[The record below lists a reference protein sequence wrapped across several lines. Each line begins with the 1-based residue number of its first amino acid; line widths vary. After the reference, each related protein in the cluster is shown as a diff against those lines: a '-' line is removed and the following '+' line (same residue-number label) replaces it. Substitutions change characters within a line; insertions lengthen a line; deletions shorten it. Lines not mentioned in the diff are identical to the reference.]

1 MVLRK
6 QYELNKEINKILIH
20 EALQVLLENDM
31 FIFSSPF
38 GKKAHRLTDAQ
49 KAKNQITKA
58 DDVKIKSNYNIWTG
72 YGNVGDVDLD
82 WSEAR
87 ELADNFFNIAGVEF
101 GRSAHDG
108 RSHRAFRVLDL
119 DKKKHTKNA
128 YTFRDSETDNTI
140 IELRAHKHYT
150 MCGGEYDDPKDTVI
164 FNKAGKLTEITWDQL
179 HKQVA
184 MTGVASIMLRKAR
197 ISSPHNL
204 FYKYMAGALK
214 QYKVSLDD
222 AEKIFGAVL
231 AHAKCSGCKSSERMG
246 QLKHVYKRPESELQT
261 GLPTIV
267 TQWKW
272 SENQSNDFIKLLYV
286 ITGRHVLPKNAA
298 KIIDAICYVMKQN
311 KYWDFEDQE
320 LYDREPINVKYGKD
334 FKHFTATKAFQ
345 SHPDRKVCKDFKY
358 QPSKKPERYIK
369 VKRSFYINT
378 YEANDL
384 IPNPK
389 ADTELFWALAKTM
402 IPHEEYRNHFIDWF
416 AFPMQQP
423 GIKIR
428 HGVIF
433 QSTVKQVG
441 KGSLFDIQRD
451 ILGHHNTSKIDIGQ
465 ALNRERGF
473 LINKQVVLIDEAKAS
488 GRWSEKSMLVNT
500 LKILI
505 SEYTAGTREL
515 YRGYAEKDTCT
526 IYWINTNFKDAFPL
540 EPHDP
545 RYFVY
550 FSPAKRN
557 ERLLKEYHQERK
569 FGDLAAGVYA
579 ELLDRNLS
587 KFDPAGVAPDTPYK
601 EEMVKL
607 ADRPLNDYVRENFE
621 QGVHPFDRDLV
632 TTVELFG
639 WLRTVARIKV
649 TRENDIAEAIRLI
662 GGTRKRGCPV
672 TGVGNLCNI
681 WIIRN
686 HDKYKSMTGKDL
698 GKLYKG
704 FWTDS
709 HKIT

>member
-1 MVLRK
+1 MEFQKAIQPLL
-6 QYELNKEINKILIH
+6 QNEIF
-20 EALQVLLENDM
+20 LL
-31 FIFSSPF
+31 SSKH
-38 GKKAHRLTDAQ
+38 GIKNHRLTNTE
-49 KAKNQITKA
+49 KANNQITKA
-58 DDVKIKSNYNIWTG
+58 EDVKVHSNYNIWTG
-72 YGNVGDVDLD
+72 YHNIADVDLD
-82 WSEAR
+82 SDETR
-87 ELADNFFNIAGVEF
+87 ELADDFLNPTGVEF
-101 GRSAHDG
+101 GRSAHAG
-108 RSHRAFRVLDL
+108 RSHRVYKVLDL
-119 DKKKHTKNA
+119 DKKKHTRNA
-128 YTFRDSETDNTI
+128 YTFRDSETENTI
-140 IELRAHKHYT
+140 IELRAHGHYT

-164 FNKAGKLTEITWDQL
+164 FNKAEKVSEIIWDQL

-184 MTGVASIMLRKAR
+184 MLGVASVMLRKAR
-197 ISSPHNL
+197 TCDPHNL

-214 QYKVSLDD
+214 QYKISQDD
-222 AEKIFGAVL
+222 AEKIFEAVL
-231 AHAKCSGCKSSERMG
+231 AHAKCAGCKSSERMG

-267 TQWKW
+267 KQWKW
-272 SENQSNDFIKLLYV
+272 SDNESNDFMKLLYV
-286 ITGRHVLPKNAA
+286 ITGRHTLPKNAA

-369 VKRSFYINT
+369 VKKSFYINT
-378 YEANDL
+378 YEPNDL

-389 ADTELFWALAKTM
+389 ADTDLFWAHVKHM
-402 IPHEEYRNHFIDWF
+402 IPHEEYRNHFLDWF
-416 AFPMQQP
+416 AFPIQSP

-428 HGVIF
+428 HALIF
-433 QSTVKQVG
+433 QSSIKQLG
-441 KGSLFDIQRD
+441 KGSLFDMQRN
-451 ILGHHNTSKIDIGQ
+451 ILGQNNTNKIDLGQ

-473 LINKQVVLIDEAKAS
+473 LINKQTVLIDEAKAS

-515 YRGYAEKDTCT
+515 YKGYVEQDTCT
-526 IYWINTNFKDAFPL
+526 NYWINTNFKDAFPL
-540 EPHDP
+540 EPSDP

-557 ERLLKEYHQERK
+557 ARLLKEYHQERK

-579 ELLDRNLS
+579 EMLDRNLS
-587 KFDPAGVAPDTPYK
+587 KFDPEGVAPDTPYK

-639 WLRTVARIKV
+639 WLRSVARVKV
-649 TRENDIAEAIRLI
+649 TRENDIAEALRMM
-662 GGTRKRGCPV
+662 GGTRKRGCPIS
-672 TGVGNLCNI
+672 GVGDNVNV

-686 HDKYKSMTGKDL
+686 HDKYKNLTAKDI
-698 GKLYKG
+698 GSKYVG
-704 FWTDS
+704 FYTE
-709 HKIT
+709 KKQN

>member
-1 MVLRK
+1 MEFQKAIQPLL
-6 QYELNKEINKILIH
+6 QNEIYL
-20 EALQVLLENDM
+20 
-31 FIFSSPF
+31 FSSKH
-38 GKKAHRLTDAQ
+38 GIKNHKLTNKQ
-49 KAKNQITKA
+49 KENNQITKA
-58 DDVKIKSNYNIWTG
+58 EDVKVHSNYNIWTG
-72 YGNVGDVDLD
+72 YHNIADVDLD
-82 WSEAR
+82 SDETR
-87 ELADNFFNIAGVEF
+87 ELADDFLNATGVEF
-101 GRSAHDG
+101 GRSKHKG
-108 RSHRAFRVLDL
+108 RSHRLYRILDL
-119 DKKKHTKNA
+119 DKKKHTRN
-128 YTFRDSETDNTI
+128 YYMFRDSETENTI
-140 IELRAHKHYT
+140 IELRAHGHYT
-150 MCGGEYDDPKDTVI
+150 MCGGDYDDPKDTVI
-164 FNKAGKLTEITWDQL
+164 FNKAAKVSEITWDQL

-197 ISSPHNL
+197 TSDPHNE
-204 FYKYMAGALK
+204 FYKYMAGVLK
-214 QYKVSLDD
+214 QYKLGLDD
-222 AEKIFGAVL
+222 AEKIFDAVL
-231 AHAKCSGCKSSERMG
+231 AKHNCEGCKRSERMG
-246 QLKHVYKRPESELQT
+246 QLKNVYKTEDKDQT

-267 TQWKW
+267 KQWKW
-272 SENQSNDFIKLLYV
+272 SDNERDDFKKLLYV
-286 ITGRHVLPKNAA
+286 ITGRHTLPKNAG

-345 SHPDRKVCKDFKY
+345 SHPDRKVCKDFRY
-358 QPSKKPERYIK
+358 QPSKKPEKYIK

-378 YEANDL
+378 YEPNDL

-389 ADTELFWALAKTM
+389 ADTDLFWALAKTM
-402 IPHEEYRNHFIDWF
+402 IPHEEYRNHFLDWF

-423 GIKIR
+423 GVKIR
-428 HGVIF
+428 HAFIF
-433 QSTVKQVG
+433 QSLVKQCG

-451 ILGHHNTSKIDIGQ
+451 ILGNHNTSKIDIAQ

-488 GRWSEKSMLVNT
+488 GRWTEKSMLVNT

-550 FSPAKRN
+550 FSPATRN
-557 ERLLKEYHQERK
+557 ARLLKEYHQERK

-579 ELLDRNLS
+579 DMLDRNLS
-587 KFDPAGVAPDTPYK
+587 KFDPEGVAPDSPFK
-601 EEMVKL
+601 DQMVKL

-639 WLRTVARIKV
+639 WLQSVARMKV
-649 TRENDIAEAIRLI
+649 NRENDIAEALRMI

-672 TGVGNLCNI
+672 KGVGSNVNI

-686 HDKYKSMTGKDL
+686 HDKYKNLTAKEL
-698 GKLYKG
+698 GSKYVG
-704 FWTDS
+704 FHTEK
-709 HKIT
+709 H

>member
-1 MVLRK
+1 MEFQKAIQPLL
-6 QYELNKEINKILIH
+6 QNEIFL
-20 EALQVLLENDM
+20 
-31 FIFSSPF
+31 FSSPH
-38 GKKAHRLTDAQ
+38 GKKVHRLTNTE
-49 KAKNQITKA
+49 KTNNQITKA
-58 DDVKIKSNYNIWTG
+58 EDVKVHSNYNIWTG
-72 YGNVGDVDLD
+72 YHNIADVDLD
-82 WSEAR
+82 SDETR
-87 ELADNFFNIAGVEF
+87 ELADDFLNPTGVEF
-101 GRSAHDG
+101 GRSKHGG
-108 RSHRAFRVLDL
+108 RSHRLYRILDL
-119 DKKKHTKNA
+119 NKKEHTRTWH
-128 YTFRDSETDNTI
+128 TFRDSETENTI
-140 IELRAHKHYT
+140 IELRAHGHYT

-164 FNKAGKLTEITWDQL
+164 FNKAEKVSEIIWDQL

-184 MTGVASIMLRKAR
+184 MLGVASVMLRKAR
-197 ISSPHNL
+197 TCDPHNL

-214 QYKVSLDD
+214 QYKISQDD
-222 AEKIFGAVL
+222 AEKIFEAVL
-231 AHAKCSGCKSSERMG
+231 AHAKCAGCKSSERMG

-267 TQWKW
+267 KQWKW
-272 SENQSNDFIKLLYV
+272 SDNESNDFMKLLYV
-286 ITGRHVLPKNAA
+286 ITGRHTLPKNAA

-334 FKHFTATKAFQ
+334 FKNYTATKAFQ
-345 SHPDRKVCKDFKY
+345 SHPDRKICKDFKY
-358 QPSKKPERYIK
+358 QPSKKPEKYIK

-389 ADTELFWALAKTM
+389 ADTDLFWALVKHLM
-402 IPHEEYRNHFIDWF
+402 PHEEYRNHFIDWF

-433 QSTVKQVG
+433 QSTVKQLG
-441 KGSLFDIQRD
+441 KGSLFDMQRN
-451 ILGHHNTSKIDIGQ
+451 ILGHHNTSKIDLGQ

-473 LINKQVVLIDEAKAS
+473 LINKQTVLIDEAKAS

-515 YRGYAEKDTCT
+515 YKGYVELDTCT
-526 IYWINTNFKDAFPL
+526 NYWINTNFKDAFPL
-540 EPHDP
+540 EPNDP

-557 ERLLKEYHQERK
+557 ARLLKEYHRERK

-579 ELLDRNLS
+579 ELLDRDLS
-587 KFDPAGVAPDTPYK
+587 KFDPEGVAPDTPYK

-621 QGVHPFDRDLV
+621 QGAYIFHRDLL
-632 TTVELFG
+632 TTVELAD
-639 WLRTVARIKV
+639 WLKKVPRIKV
-649 TRENDIAEAIRLI
+649 TRENDVAEALKLI
-662 GGTRKRGCPV
+662 GGIRVRGCPV
-672 TGVGNLCNI
+672 GGVGSHVNI

-686 HDKYKSMTGKDL
+686 HDKYKGLTAKEL
-698 GKLYKG
+698 GEKYKG
-704 FWTDS
+704 FWTD
-709 HKIT
+709 KDMTPLW